1 MTTFRQRL
9 THVFDWTL
17 VFVLLPAAVGILIG
31 TCAAVRAEI
40 VWDDWRCAFRDCVDV
55 RCR

>member
-1 MTTFRQRL
+1 VTTFRQRL